1 MEGMTTK
8 STAFIF
14 TLGSIIR
21 PLYSTC
27 QSPAVAN
34 IGLKTI
40 AQSAIGKQVSIQDW
54 LTPKRNTNNYY
65 HDNHA
70 VYEESHPSSL

>member
-14 TLGSIIR
+14 TLASIIR

-27 QSPAVAN
+27 PAVAN

-40 AQSAIGKQVSIQDW
+40 VQSAIGKQVSIQD
-54 LTPKRNTNNYY
+54 
-65 HDNHA
+65 
-70 VYEESHPSSL
+70 